1 MDAGSFVRALPKA
14 ELHLHLEGALEPEA
28 MMRLAVRNGVDIPFR
43 SAEEIRAAYRFT
55 RLQDFL
61 DIYYRGMDVLRA
73 EEDFH
78 ELTAAYLERA
88 AADGAV
94 HVELFFDPQ
103 GHTGRGIPF
112 ATAADGILAALA
124 DGRERFGI
132 TSLLIMCVLRHL
144 SEDDGFAALREAEP
158 YIADGRIAGLGLD
171 STEKGNPPAKFERL
185 FAAAREAG
193 LRLVAHAGEEG
204 PPSYV
209 ADAVDRLGVE
219 RIDHGNRAL
228 EDPALVRRLAGRG
241 IPLTVCPLSNLRL
254 GGVAD
259 LRRHPLKRMLDAGL
273 KATVNSDDPAY
284 FGGYLADN
292 FVAVAEALELGPADL
307 ATLARNSIE
316 GSFLGDAAKRAHLDR
331 LDRIAAAEG
340 QPAVRRP

>member
-1 MDAGSFVRALPKA
+1 MDLKEYIRALPKA
-14 ELHLHLEGALEPEA
+14 ELHLHLEGALEPEL
-28 MMRLAVRNGVDIPFR
+28 MMRLAARNKVDIPFR
-43 SAEEIRAAYRFT
+43 SVEEIRAAYRFT
-55 RLQDFL
+55 RLQGFL
-61 DIYYRGMDVLRA
+61 DIYYRGMVVLRA

-78 ELTAAYLERA
+78 ELTRAYLERV

-94 HVELFFDPQ
+94 HVEVFFDPQ
-103 GHTGRGIPF
+103 GHTTRGIPL
-112 ATAADGILAALA
+112 AVAADGILAALA
-124 DGRERFGI
+124 EGRERLGI

-144 SEDDGFAALREAEP
+144 DEEDGFAAFHEAGP

-171 STEKGNPPAKFERL
+171 STERDNPPAKFERL

-204 PPSYV
+204 PASYV

-219 RIDHGNRAL
+219 RIDHGNHAL
-228 EDPALVRRLAGRG
+228 DDPALVRRLAGLG

-284 FGGYLADN
+284 FGGYLLDN
-292 FVAVAEALELGPADL
+292 FVAVAEALDLRPADL
-307 ATLARNSIE
+307 VALARNSIE
-316 GSFLGDAAKRAHLDR
+316 ASFLDEPATRAHLDR
-331 LDRIAAAEG
+331 LDRVSTANM
-340 QPAVRRP
+340 

>member
-1 MDAGSFVRALPKA
+1 MDVRSFVRALPKA
-14 ELHLHLEGALEPEA
+14 ELHLHLEGALEPEL
-28 MMRLAVRNGVDIPFR
+28 MLRLAARNRVAIPFR
-43 SAEEIRAAYRFT
+43 SVEEVRAAYRFT

-78 ELTAAYLERA
+78 ELTRAYLERA

-94 HVELFFDPQ
+94 HVEVFFDPQ
-103 GHTGRGIPF
+103 GHTARGIPF
-112 ATAADGILAALA
+112 AVAADGILAALSE
-124 DGRERFGI
+124 GRERLGI

-144 SEDDGFAALREAEP
+144 DEEDGFAALREAGP

-171 STEKGNPPAKFERL
+171 STERDNPPVKFERL

-204 PPSYV
+204 PASYV
-209 ADAVDRLGVE
+209 AEAVDRLGVE
-219 RIDHGNRAL
+219 RVDHGNRAL

-241 IPLTVCPLSNLRL
+241 TTLTVCPLSNLRL

-259 LRRHPLKRMLDAGL
+259 LKQHPLKRMLDAGL

-284 FGGYLADN
+284 FGGYLLAN
-292 FVAVAEALELGPADL
+292 FVAVADALGLEAANLV
-307 ATLARNSIE
+307 TLARNSIE
-316 GSFLGDAAKRAHLDR
+316 GSFLDEPARKTHLDR
-331 LDRIAAAEG
+331 IDRIAAMEG
-340 QPAVRRP
+340 